1 MEIYK
6 EFKKSEGFYMNMIE
20 TLESHGYNMQN
31 CNSKENDK
39 VLKDMGL
46 VMVDDKKVKSKI
58 ITYFKKMISYIYNNN
73 LGDTMFGWAALII
86 VNNVIRRDGDWKKFK
101 FNPSEI
107 HTHYDY
113 ELITA
118 NNNDSIAIK
127 NTTDYYADSKIY
139 RY

>member
-1 MEIYK
+1 
-6 EFKKSEGFYMNMIE
+6 MNMIE
-20 TLESHGYNMQN
+20 TLENHGYNMQN
-31 CNSKENDK
+31 SNSIENDK

-46 VMVDDKKVKSKI
+46 IMVDDKKVQNKM

-101 FNPSEI
+101 FSPSEI
-107 HTHYDY
+107 HSHYDND
-113 ELITA
+113 LISA

-127 NTTDYYADSKIY
+127 NTSDYYAISEKY

>member
-1 MEIYK
+1 
-6 EFKKSEGFYMNMIE
+6 MNMIE
-20 TLESHGYNMQN
+20 TLEGQGYNMQN
-31 CNSKENDK
+31 CTSSKNDK
-39 VLKDMGL
+39 VLEEVLML
-46 VMVDDKKVKSKI
+46 NNENKKVKRKM

-107 HTHYDY
+107 HSHYDY

>member
-1 MEIYK
+1 
-6 EFKKSEGFYMNMIE
+6 
-20 TLESHGYNMQN
+20 MQN
-31 CNSKENDK
+31 CTSSENDK
-39 VLKDMGL
+39 VLEEVLML
-46 VMVDDKKVKSKI
+46 NNENKKVKRKM

-86 VNNVIRRDGDWKKFK
+86 VNNVIRRDGDWKKFR

-107 HTHYDY
+107 HSHYDN

-118 NNNDSIAIK
+118 NNDDSVAIK

>member
-1 MEIYK
+1 
-6 EFKKSEGFYMNMIE
+6 MNMIE
-20 TLESHGYNMQN
+20 TFIANGYNME
-31 CNSKENDK
+31 NSNSSMNDRVIEK
-39 VLKDMGL
+39 MGL
-46 VMVDDKKVKSKI
+46 ITTKNKAVKKKLQS
-58 ITYFKKMISYIYNNN
+58 YFKKMISYIYNNN
-73 LGDTMFGWAALII
+73 LSDTMFGWAALII
-86 VNNVIRRDGDWKKFK
+86 VNNVIRRDGEWKKFR

-107 HTHYDY
+107 HSHYDN